1 MASEKPLLSIVAPA
15 FNEQEVLPAFH
26 AELSKTLD
34 QLSSEYDLEVIY
46 VDDGSRDDTPL
57 VLQSLAQEDP
67 RVHYVL
73 LSRNFGHQAALTA
86 GLVHARGDIVIS
98 MDSDLQHPPP
108 VILSLLEKW
117 KEGYQ
122 VVLTIRED
130 DETIS
135 WFKKT
140 SSKLFYRVLQR
151 MSGMEIRPAAADF
164 RLLTRKALDV
174 FLKMPERNRFIRG
187 MIHWLGFPSAEVHF
201 KAAPRFAGKSKYTL
215 VKMIRFARDGLLS
228 FSRVPLHAALLLAG
242 FLIGLSFLFSLGVW
256 TFRLGNDEN
265 RWMIL
270 AMICSFHICGVGI
283 WGAMLAISEYLS
295 RIHEQIL
302 GRPLYVVRNSSFEN
316 NLAALR
322 ERDNNA
328 TRHAA

>member
-1 MASEKPLLSIVAPA
+1 MVNEKPLLSIVAPA
-15 FNEQEVLPAFH
+15 FNEQEVLPTFH
-26 AELSKTLD
+26 TELAKTLD
-34 QLSSEYDLEVIY
+34 QLSDDYDLEVIY
-46 VDDGSRDDTPL
+46 VDDGSRDNTPL
-57 VLQSLAQEDP
+57 VLQQLSMQDS

-108 VILSLLEKW
+108 IIFKLLEKW
-117 KEGYQ
+117 KEGHQ
-122 VVLTIRED
+122 VVLTLRED
-130 DETIS
+130 DASIG

-151 MSGMEIRPAAADF
+151 LSGMEIRPAAADF
-164 RLLTRKALDV
+164 RLLTRKALDA

-187 MIHWLGFPSAEVHF
+187 MIHWLGFPAAEVPF

-215 VKMIRFARDGLLS
+215 LKMVRFARDGLLS
-228 FSRVPLHAALLLAG
+228 FSRVPLHAALMLAG
-242 FLIGLSFLFSLGVW
+242 LLIGLSFVFSLGVW
-256 TFRLGNDEN
+256 AFRLGNDEN

-283 WGAMLAISEYLS
+283 WGSMLAISEYVS

-302 GRPLYVVRNSSFEN
+302 GRPLYVVRSSSFEA

-322 ERDNNA
+322 ESNRNA
-328 TRHAA
+328 A